1 MPQPSNMQTGHTWG
15 VTAQEEEPT
24 INDQGKPS
32 SLHTV
37 HFQTNTGH
45 KSSITLPTE
54 HFNAKNV
61 AKAINAKAHE
71 IVTVHAMTSTNAP
84 RDE

>member
-1 MPQPSNMQTGHTWG
+1 MPQPPNVQSGHTWG

-45 KSSITLPTE
+45 KSSVTLPAE
-54 HFNAKNV
+54 KFNAKNV
-61 AKAINAKAHE
+61 AKAIHAKAHE
-71 IVTVHAMTSTNAP
+71 ITTVHTMNSSNAP
-84 RDE
+84 REE